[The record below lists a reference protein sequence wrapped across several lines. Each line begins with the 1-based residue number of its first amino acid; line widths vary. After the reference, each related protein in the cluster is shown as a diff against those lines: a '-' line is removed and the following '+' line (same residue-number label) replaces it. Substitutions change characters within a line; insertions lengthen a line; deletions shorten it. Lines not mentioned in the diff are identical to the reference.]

1 MQKFPGYTM
10 AISFEVLEKDIA
22 GRTGRL
28 KAGDSTVRTPLL
40 LPVINPHLQPVL
52 PSEMK
57 AMGAEGIITNAYIF
71 SRSSEYRDQALASGL
86 HALLGFDG
94 LIMTDSGSFQ
104 LSVYGDVEITNLET
118 LEFQKAIGSDIHVP
132 LDIPTPPDADRER
145 ASDELAVTMARLK
158 EAKEAFGPDAPL
170 AGPVQGGIFE
180 DLREKAGREA
190 GEIGFSFCPIGAVVP
205 LMESYRYP
213 ELVRVVMA
221 AKRGLPPSA
230 CVHLFGAGHPAM
242 FALAVA
248 MGCDVFDSAAYALY
262 AKDRRYLTP
271 QGSYRLDELSELPC
285 ACRVCR
291 EHSAQELRESDS
303 AVRLLSLHNLA
314 VSLAEMS
321 HIRQAIDEGTLWE
334 LVDDRCRSHPQLLRG
349 YRELL
354 HYRERLAME
363 DRVSKHRFF
372 YRGEES
378 CYRTEVVT
386 YQDRLSRIPL
396 SGSVLIAMD
405 GNPREGYDTV
415 LSFKPPFGPYPPALG
430 ETFPIGQSEIPDW
443 DAVMVQQGCRGIARL
458 IRENPGCHFTVYT
471 CPEWHTLVCKELP
484 EIEVHC
490 DTV

>member
-1 MQKFPGYTM
+1 MP
-10 AISFEVLEKDIA
+10 ISFEVLEKDIA

-28 KAGDSTVRTPLL
+28 KAGDKTVKTPLL
-40 LPVINPHLQPVL
+40 LPVINPHLQPVV
-52 PSEMK
+52 PGEMK

-71 SRSSEYRDQALASGL
+71 SRSSEYREEVVERGL
-86 HALLGFDG
+86 HDLLGFDG

-118 LEFQKAIGSDIHVP
+118 LEFQEAIGSDIRVP

-145 ASDELAVTMARLK
+145 ASGELAVTMQRLQ
-158 EAKEAFGPDAPL
+158 EAKELFGPDVPL

-180 DLREKAGREA
+180 DLREQAGRET
-190 GEIGFSFCPIGAVVP
+190 GDLEFSFCPIGAVVP
-205 LMESYRYP
+205 LMESYRYTD
-213 ELVRVVMA
+213 LVRVVMA
-221 AKRGLPPSA
+221 AKKGLPPSV

-271 QGSYRLDELSELPC
+271 QGSYRIDELAELPC

-291 EHSAQELRESDS
+291 KYSAQEIRESDD

-314 VSLAEMS
+314 VSLAEIS
-321 HIRQAIDEGTLWE
+321 HVRQAVTEGTLWE

-354 HYRERLAME
+354 KYNERLAGE
-363 DRVSKHRFF
+363 DRVSKRRFF

-378 CYRTEVVT
+378 SYRTEIIT
-386 YQDRLSRIPL
+386 YQDRLCRLPI
-396 SGSVLIAMD
+396 SGRVLIAMD
-405 GNPREGYDTV
+405 GNPREGYDSI
-415 LSFKPPFGPYPPALG
+415 LFFKPPFGPYHPALR

-443 DAVMVQQGCRGIARL
+443 DSAMVRMGCRGILRL
-458 IRENPGCHFTVYT
+458 TTEHPLCHFTIYS
-471 CPEWHTLVCKELP
+471 PREWYEIVCDELP
-484 EIEVHC
+484 GCGVHYG
-490 DTV
+490 DV